1 MYSLI
6 GNQWPSNCQKKTISS
21 AANQKAWMH
30 GPDHHQA
37 VNRVSRLYHFNILKK
52 KTSGENEVN
61 RESNSHVHNINPLY
75 SMLMSMID
83 ELQQLVLYVP

>member
-1 MYSLI
+1 MVNKVHTSNTRIITHKRKYFSLIFLFNSTGNYRMYSLI

-37 VNRVSRLYHFNILKK
+37 VNRVSRLYHFN
-52 KTSGENEVN
+52 
-61 RESNSHVHNINPLY
+61 
-75 SMLMSMID
+75 ML
-83 ELQQLVLYVP
+83 